1 MSWNQTSEG
10 RNLPGSHI
18 ERHSFPFPSLPLS
31 VSLNF
36 LSFLIGTL
44 IPAVPVQ
51 HSKPP
56 SNLPYASKSSFLS
69 VFPDTLLHTPEPHSV
84 QSVSVYFQRLTACST
99 RLDQQPLRR
108 HFKIWVPGSCLP
120 SQPRESD
127 A

>member
-1 MSWNQTSEG
+1 MSRNQTSEG
-10 RNLPGSHI
+10 MDLPGSHI
-18 ERHSFPFPSLPLS
+18 ERHSFRFPSL
-31 VSLNF
+31 VR
-36 LSFLIGTL
+36 TL

-56 SNLPYASKSSFLS
+56 SNLSYVSKSSFPS

-84 QSVSVYFQRLTACST
+84 QSVSVYFQRLPACST